1 MMYDF
6 ITIDFETANR
16 NMDSVCAV
24 GIVAVTNQTIEKQEY
39 FLVKPPTDEFL
50 PTNIAIHGITSE
62 MVKDADTFDK
72 VWENVLEKYFD
83 ESDYIIAH
91 NAQFDMSALRCS
103 LEAYDDRIVQDF
115 IYIDNIHLSH
125 RGAKE
130 TFIGNGL
137 VAAAQYYNVDIKN
150 HHNALDDA
158 LAVAEI
164 VIEILKRNNC
174 DDLVTFITQKEIK
187 AKLFSNLKANRI
199 FIPHHF
205 VCNYTD
211 DTIDMQHL
219 KNLAEE
225 IIADNLVEASEVLA
239 LKDWLDN
246 HLHLTGYYPF
256 DKISELCNSIL
267 SDNIITQEEKE
278 TMLSLLK
285 QFANPVDCEDN
296 KPEIT
301 FADKLFVLTGNFET
315 GSKKEITEKI
325 LAKGGQCKDGLTSKT
340 DFLIVGGAGSDNWKF
355 GNYGGK
361 VSKALEFQE
370 KGFSIVIL
378 RESDLVN
385 CL

>member
-1 MMYDF
+1 MYDF

-39 FLVKPPTDEFL
+39 FLVKPPTDEFSSA
-50 PTNIAIHGITSE
+50 NIAIHGITSE

-72 VWENVLEKYFD
+72 IWENVLEKYFD
-83 ESDYIIAH
+83 ESDYVIAH
-91 NAQFDMSALRCS
+91 NAQFDMSALMCS
-103 LEAYDDRIVQDF
+103 LEAYDDRTIQDF
-115 IYIDNIHLSH
+115 VYIDNIHLAH

-130 TFIGNGL
+130 AFIGNNL
-137 VAAAQYYNVDIKN
+137 EVAAEYYNVDIKN

-164 VIEILKRNNC
+164 VIEILKRNDC
-174 DDLVTFITQKEIK
+174 DDLYDFIAKKDVTT
-187 AKLFSNLKANRI
+187 KLFSELKVTRT

-205 VCNYTD
+205 VTNYTN

-225 IIADNLVEASEVLA
+225 IIADNSVETAEVLA
-239 LKDWLDN
+239 LKDWLDK

-256 DKISELCNSIL
+256 DKISGLCNDIL
-267 SDNIITQEEKE
+267 KDNIITQEEKDN
-278 TMLSLLK
+278 MLSLLK
-285 QFANPVDCEDN
+285 QFTNPVDCEEN

-301 FADKLFVLTGNFET
+301 FIDKLFVLTGNFET
-315 GSKKEITEKI
+315 GSKKEIAEKI
-325 LAKGGQCKDGLTSKT
+325 IAKGGQCKDGLTSKT

-361 VSKALEFQE
+361 VAKALEFQE
-370 KGFSIVIL
+370 KGFPIVIL

-385 CL
+385 WI